1 MKRVMAST
9 MVEAAPRQVWDLYA
23 DVAHSAEWIPFVE
36 EVLSVS
42 DPLGPGESYRERTR
56 FMGISDVSDWRIVE
70 WDAPRRQ
77 VHRSSNK
84 QLDMDLVIEIEAIDG
99 GARVLQA
106 AVLSSRMPGL
116 LGQLHERAFGF
127 VARSG
132 LEQAVAAA
140 KRELETADA

>member
-1 MKRVMAST
+1 MKRVVAST
-9 MVEAAPRQVWDLYA
+9 VIEAAPKRVWDLYA

-42 DPLGPGESYRERTR
+42 DPLGPGEWYRERTR
-56 FMGISDVSDWRIVE
+56 FMRISDVSEWRIVE

-77 VHRSSNK
+77 LHRSSNK
-84 QLDMDLVIEIEAIDG
+84 QIDMDLVIEIEAIGG
-99 GARVLQA
+99 GARVRQE
-106 AVLSSRMPGL
+106 AVLTSKMPGL
-116 LGQLHERAFGF
+116 LGQLHEGAFGF

-140 KRELETADA
+140 KRELERTDA

>member
-1 MKRVMAST
+1 MKRVMASM
-9 MVEAAPRQVWDLYA
+9 MVEVSPRLVWDLYA

-84 QLDMDLVIEIEAIDG
+84 GLDMDLVIEIEAVAE
-99 GARVLQA
+99 GARVQQV

-127 VARSG
+127 V
-132 LEQAVAAA
+132 
-140 KRELETADA
+140 

>member
-1 MKRVMAST
+1 MKRVVAST
-9 MVEAAPRQVWDLYA
+9 VIEASPRRVWDLYA
-23 DVAHSAEWIPFVE
+23 DVAHSDEWIPFVE

-56 FMGISDVSDWRIVE
+56 FMRVRDVSEWRIVE

-77 VHRSSNK
+77 VHRSRSK
-84 QLDMDLVIEIEAIDG
+84 QIDMDLVIEIEAIG
-99 GARVLQA
+99 EGARVRQE
-106 AVLSSRMPGL
+106 AVLSSKMPGL
-116 LGQLHERAFGF
+116 LGKFHERALSF

-140 KRELETADA
+140 KRQLERTDA